1 MTTQIATQVAL
12 TGNEAVAE
20 ALRQVDPDVAA
31 VYPITPQT
39 ELMHAFAAFAADGVI
54 DTELVMVESEHSAMS
69 AAVGAS
75 AAGARAITA
84 TSSQGL
90 ALMWEIVYIASSY
103 RLPIVAPVVNRALSG
118 PINIHCDH
126 SDTMGARDSGWIQ
139 IFSEGSQE
147 AYDNTVQAFR
157 IAEHK
162 DVLLPAMVTLDG
174 FIISHTM
181 EALEVLEDQQVK
193 DFVGEYDPATNLL
206 DLDNPITM
214 GPLHLPDFY
223 FETKR
228 AQDEAMVRALPVILE
243 VAEEYEKLSG
253 RKYGLFEEYKLDD
266 AEVAIVVLGS
276 TAGTGKVAVDK
287 LRDQGI
293 KAGLLKLRVFR
304 PFPGDQIVN
313 AIAHVPAVAIMDRS
327 ISFGLKG
334 GPVFNEVRSFAYCR
348 DMKLSSYIYGLGGR
362 DVTVEHIES
371 VYNDLVKANEGQ
383 PTDVYNYLG
392 VRE

>member
-20 ALRQVDPDVAA
+20 ALRQVNPDVAA

-39 ELMHAFAAFAADGVI
+39 ELMHAFASFVADGVI

-69 AAVGAS
+69 ATVGAS

-90 ALMWEIVYIASSY
+90 ALMWEIIYIASSY

-181 EALEVLEDQQVK
+181 EALEVLEDAEVK

-228 AQDEAMVRALPVILE
+228 AQNEAMVRAFPVILE

-276 TAGTGKVAVDK
+276 TAGTAKVAVDK
-287 LRDQGI
+287 LREEGI

-304 PFPGDQIVN
+304 PFPGDQIVS
-313 AIAHVPAVAIMDRS
+313 AIAHVPAVAVMDRS

-334 GPVFNEVRSFAYCR
+334 GPVFNEVRSFAYGR
-348 DMKLSSYIYGLGGR
+348 DMTLRSYIYGLGGR
-362 DVTVEHIES
+362 DVTVEDIES

-383 PTDVYNYLG
+383 PTDVYNYLN

>member
-1 MTTQIATQVAL
+1 MHMSTQVAL

-20 ALRQVDPDVAA
+20 AFRQVNPDVAA

-54 DTELVMVESEHSAMS
+54 DTEVVTVESEHSALS
-69 AAVGAS
+69 ACVGAA
-75 AAGARAITA
+75 AAGARTVTA

-90 ALMWEIVYIASSY
+90 ALMWEILYIASSY
-103 RLPIVAPVVNRALSG
+103 RLPIVAVVVNRALSG

-147 AYDNTVQAFR
+147 AYDNTIQAFR

-162 DVLLPAMVTLDG
+162 DILLPAMVTLDG

-181 EALEVLEDQQVK
+181 EALEILDDDQVK
-193 DFVGEYDPATNLL
+193 GFVGEFDPVTNLL
-206 DLDNPITM
+206 DVDHPITM

-223 FETKR
+223 YETKR
-228 AQDEAMVRALPVILE
+228 AQDEAMGRVMPVILE
-243 VAEEYEKLSG
+243 VAEEYAQLSG
-253 RKYGLFEEYKLDD
+253 RTYGLFETYRLDD
-266 AEVAIVVLGS
+266 AEVAVIVLGS
-276 TAGTGKVAVDK
+276 AAGTAKVAVDA
-287 LRDQGI
+287 LRNRGV

-304 PFPGDQIVN
+304 PFPGEEIVQ
-313 AIAHVPAVAIMDRS
+313 AIAHVPAVAVMDRS

-334 GPVFNEVRSFAYCR
+334 GPVFNEVRSFAYGR
-348 DMKLSSYIYGLGGR
+348 EIKLMSYIYGLGGR
-362 DVTVEHIES
+362 DVPVEHIES
-371 VYNDLVKANEGQ
+371 VFNDLVKANQARRVERI
-383 PTDVYNYLG
+383 YNYLG

>member
-1 MTTQIATQVAL
+1 MHMSTQVAL

-20 ALRQVDPDVAA
+20 AFRQVNPDVAA

-54 DTELVMVESEHSAMS
+54 DTEVVTVESEHSALS
-69 AAVGAS
+69 ACVGAA
-75 AAGARAITA
+75 AAGARTVTA

-90 ALMWEIVYIASSY
+90 ALMWEILYIASSY
-103 RLPIVAPVVNRALSG
+103 RLPIVSAVVNRALSG

-147 AYDNTVQAFR
+147 AYDNTIQAFR

-162 DVLLPAMVTLDG
+162 DILLPAMVTLDG

-181 EALEVLEDQQVK
+181 EALEILDDDQVK
-193 DFVGEYDPATNLL
+193 GFVGEFDPVTNLL
-206 DLDNPITM
+206 DVDHPITM

-223 FETKR
+223 YETKR
-228 AQDEAMVRALPVILE
+228 AQDEAMGRVMPVILE
-243 VAEEYEKLSG
+243 VAEEYAQLSG
-253 RKYGLFEEYKLDD
+253 RTYGLFETYRLDD
-266 AEVAIVVLGS
+266 AEVAVIVLGS
-276 TAGTGKVAVDK
+276 AAGTAKVAVDA
-287 LRDQGI
+287 LRNRGV

-304 PFPGDQIVN
+304 PFPGEEIVQ
-313 AIAHVPAVAIMDRS
+313 AIAHVPAVAVMDRS

-334 GPVFNEVRSFAYCR
+334 GPVFNEVRSFAYGR
-348 DMKLSSYIYGLGGR
+348 EIKLMSYIYGLGGR
-362 DVTVEHIES
+362 DVPVEHIES
-371 VYNDLVKANEGQ
+371 VFNDLVKANQARRVERI
-383 PTDVYNYLG
+383 YNYLG

>member
-20 ALRQVDPDVAA
+20 AFRQVNPDVAA

-39 ELMHAFAAFAADGVI
+39 ELMHAFAAFAADGLI
-54 DTELVMVESEHSAMS
+54 DTELVTVESEHSAMS
-69 AAVGAS
+69 ACVGAS
-75 AAGARAITA
+75 AAGARTVTA
-84 TSSQGL
+84 SSSQGL
-90 ALMWEIVYIASSY
+90 ALMWEILYIASSY
-103 RLPIVAPVVNRALSG
+103 RLPIVAAMVNRALSG

-181 EALEVLEDQQVK
+181 EALEVLEDDKVK
-193 DFVGEYDPATNLL
+193 EFVGEFEPVTNLL
-206 DLDNPITM
+206 DVDNPITM
-214 GPLHLPDFY
+214 GPLHLTDFY

-228 AQDEAMVRALPVILE
+228 AQDEAMSRVMPVILE
-243 VAEEYEKLSG
+243 VAAEYEKLSG
-253 RKYGLFEEYKLDD
+253 RKYGLFEPYRLDD
-266 AEVAIVVLGS
+266 AEVAVVVLGS
-276 TAGTGKVAVDK
+276 AAGTAKVAVDG
-287 LRDQGI
+287 LRKNGI

-304 PFPGDQIVN
+304 PFPGDEIVE
-313 AIAHVPAVAIMDRS
+313 AIAHVPAVAVMDRS

-334 GPVFNEVRSFAYCR
+334 GPVFNEVRSFAYGR
-348 DMKLSSYIYGLGGR
+348 DVKLSSYIYGLGGR
-362 DVTVEHIES
+362 DVPVEHIDIIFS
-371 VYNDLVKANEGQ
+371 DLVKVNEGQ
-383 PTDVYNYLG
+383 ETDTYNYLG